1 VISLGKYF
9 GTDGVRGVANTE
21 LTPELAF
28 SLGRY
33 GALVLASHAKHKARI
48 LIGTDTRISCSMLES
63 ALAAGI
69 CSAGADAVVCGIV
82 PTPGIAYLTKLGAY
96 DAGAVIS
103 ASHNS
108 FEFNGIKFFDRDGY
122 KLPDSVEDEI
132 ENYITGVTREDTTRL
147 SGRSVGQRINYPD
160 AAAVY
165 RDHLLKISGSDLL
178 GMKIAV
184 DCANGAS
191 AGIAPELF
199 RAAGAEVVAIGTAPD
214 GININEACGSTH
226 LDMLCKLVP
235 AEKCDLGI
243 AFDGDADRMLA
254 VDGNGNC
261 IDGDVIIAIMARYMH
276 SKGLLKK
283 DTVVVTVMSNLGL
296 DIYAKEAGLKLAK
309 TTVGDRYVLEQ
320 MLQNDYNLGGE
331 QSGHIILLDHSTTG
345 DGMLS
350 ALWFLN
356 ALRDMNQSL
365 AEAARIMKVLP
376 QVIQSAYVP
385 NGNKEKAME
394 DEEIAGLCRQIEQ
407 SLNGKGRVLVRPS
420 GTEPVIRVML
430 EGEDKTVISSM
441 AEEVTSLISKKYGR

>member
-1 VISLGKYF
+1 MGRYF

-33 GALVLASHAKHKARI
+33 GAMVLASHAQHKARI
-48 LIGTDTRISCSMLES
+48 LIGTDTRISCSMLEA
-63 ALAAGI
+63 ALVAGI
-69 CSAGADAVVCGIV
+69 CSAGADAVVCGVV

-108 FEFNGIKFFDRDGY
+108 FEFNGIKFFNRDGY

-132 ENYITGVTREDTTRL
+132 ENYITGAAPADKTRL
-147 SGRSVGQRINYPD
+147 SGRDVGQRIGYAD
-160 AAAVY
+160 AVAVY
-165 RDHLLKISGSDLL
+165 RDHLLKTSGSDLR

-184 DCANGAS
+184 DCAHGAS

-199 RAAGAEVVAIGTAPD
+199 RAAGAEVVAIGTAPN
-214 GININEACGSTH
+214 GININDACGSTH
-226 LDMLCKLVP
+226 LDKLCMLVS

-254 VDGNGNC
+254 VDGNGTC
-261 IDGDVIIAIMARYMH
+261 IDGDVIMAIMARYMQ
-276 SKGLLKK
+276 SMGLLKK

-296 DIYAKEAGLKLAK
+296 DIFAKEAGLKLAK
-309 TTVGDRYVLEQ
+309 TAVGDRYVLEH
-320 MLQNDYNLGGE
+320 MLQNGYNLGGE

-350 ALWFLN
+350 ALWLLN
-356 ALRDMNQSL
+356 ALRTMNQSL
-365 AEAARIMKVLP
+365 AEAARIMMVLP
-376 QVIQSAYVP
+376 QVILPARVP

-394 DEEIAGLCRQIEQ
+394 DHEIVGLCRHIEQ

-430 EGEDKTVISSM
+430 EGEDKNAITAM
-441 AEEVTSLISKKYGR
+441 AEELTSLISRKYGMS

>member
-1 VISLGKYF
+1 MGKYF

-33 GALVLASHAKHKARI
+33 GAQVLASHAKHKARI
-48 LIGTDTRISCSMLES
+48 LIGTDTRISCSMLEAS
-63 ALAAGI
+63 LVAGI
-69 CSAGADAVVCGIV
+69 CSAGADAVVCGVV

-108 FEFNGIKFFDRDGY
+108 FEFNGIKFFNRDGY

-132 ENYITGVTREDTTRL
+132 ENCMTDPAPAGIPRL
-147 SGRSVGQRINYPD
+147 SGRDVGQRINYPD

-165 RDHLLKISGSDLL
+165 RSHLLTVSGADLH

-199 RAAGAEVVAIGTAPD
+199 RDAGAEVVAIGTVPD

-226 LDMLCKLVP
+226 MDKLCKLVM

-254 VDGNGNC
+254 VDGDGNC
-261 IDGDVIIAIMARYMH
+261 VDGDVIISIMARYMQ
-276 SKGLLKK
+276 SKGLLNK

-309 TTVGDRYVLEQ
+309 TAVGDRYVLEH
-320 MLQNDYNLGGE
+320 MLQNGYNLGGE

-350 ALWFLN
+350 ALWFLK
-356 ALRDMNQSL
+356 ALLDMNQSL

-376 QVIQSAYVP
+376 QVIQSARIP
-385 NGNKEKAME
+385 NGNKKKAMD
-394 DEEIAGLCRQIEQ
+394 DEEILGLCRNIEQ

-430 EGEDKTVISSM
+430 EGEDKDAITVM
-441 AEEVTSLISKKYGR
+441 AEELTSLISRKYGC